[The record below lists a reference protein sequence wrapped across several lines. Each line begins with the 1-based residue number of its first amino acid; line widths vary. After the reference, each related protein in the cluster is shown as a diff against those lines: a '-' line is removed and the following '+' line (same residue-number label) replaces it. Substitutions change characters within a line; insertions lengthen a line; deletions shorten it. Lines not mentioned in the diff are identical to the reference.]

1 VARQRVNVIGAWD
14 YAQGQ
19 LWSAVQTASI
29 RREAV
34 VDLIDRIAY
43 REQRLP
49 LTIVV
54 LDNATIHHGIA
65 SEKLDEWLI
74 EHRLVLMY
82 LPPYSPELNLIEMIW
97 KQAKYRWRRF
107 ASWTTQQLFE
117 EVQNLMQAIGSTYQ
131 INFA

>member
-1 VARQRVNVIGAWD
+1 MARQRVNVIGAWD
-14 YAQGQ
+14 YARGQ
-19 LWSAVQTASI
+19 LWSVVQTSAV

-34 VDLIDRIAY
+34 VDLIDRIAQ
-43 REQRLP
+43 REPRLP

-54 LDNATIHHGIA
+54 LDNATMHHGIA
-65 SEKLDEWLI
+65 LEKLDEWLT

-107 ASWTTQQLFE
+107 ASWTKQQLFE